1 MKPKGKHPEKALT
14 AAKIRNISEPGF
26 YVDGHGLHLKVEPS
40 GSKRWVQ
47 RLMIRGKR
55 CDLGLGSAALVS
67 LAEARETAIE
77 NRKIARAGGDPI
89 AERRR
94 ASDIPTFEEAAKKVH
109 DLHLPTWRN
118 EKHSK
123 QWLATLTEYVFPHFG
138 RKKVDAITSADVLE
152 ALSPIW
158 TAKPETAGRTRQRIS
173 AVMKWCVAQG
183 WRQDNPAEAISR
195 ALPKRSKAVKHRPSL
210 PYQEV
215 AGAISKVRDSE
226 ASDATKL
233 ALEFLVLTAS
243 RSGEVRG
250 AKWEEF
256 DLQAEI
262 WTVPGER
269 MKAGKP
275 HRVPLSPRS
284 LHILKQAEKLGD
296 KTGLVFP
303 GTKTGKPLS
312 DATFSKLLRELG
324 IPCVPH
330 GFRSSF
336 RVWAAEQTNIP
347 REVCEFA
354 LAHVIKDKAEA
365 AYARSDLFEKRRK
378 LMDSWAQYLASTGS
392 AKVARLRKGVA

>member
-1 MKPKGKHPEKALT
+1 MKSKGMHPEKVLT
-14 AAKIRNISEPGF
+14 AAKVRNITAPGF
-26 YVDGHGLHLKVEPS
+26 YGDGQGLYLKVDPT
-40 GSKRWVQ
+40 GSKRWIQ
-47 RLMIRGKR
+47 RLVIRGKR
-55 CDLGLGSAALVS
+55 CDLGLGSVSLIS

-94 ASDIPTFEEAAKKVH
+94 AAGIPTFEEAAKKVH

-118 EKHSK
+118 EKHGK
-123 QWLATLTEYVFPHFG
+123 QWLATLTEYAFPHFG

-183 WRQDNPAEAISR
+183 WRQDNPAEAISK
-195 ALPKRSKAVKHRPSL
+195 ALPKRSKTVKHRPSL

-215 AGAISKVRDSE
+215 AGAISKVRGSD
-226 ASDATKL
+226 ASDAAKL

-250 AKWEEF
+250 AMWKEF
-256 DLQAEI
+256 DLQAKV

-275 HRVPLSPRS
+275 HRVPLSPRC
-284 LHILKQAEKLGD
+284 LQILKQAEKLRD
-296 KTGLVFP
+296 DTGLVFP
-303 GTKTGKPLS
+303 GTKAGKPLS
-312 DATFSKLLRELG
+312 DATLSKLLRDLG
-324 IPCVPH
+324 IQCVPH

-378 LMDSWAQYLASTGS
+378 LMDSWAQYLSSTGS
-392 AKVARLRKGVA
+392 AKVTQLRKGVA